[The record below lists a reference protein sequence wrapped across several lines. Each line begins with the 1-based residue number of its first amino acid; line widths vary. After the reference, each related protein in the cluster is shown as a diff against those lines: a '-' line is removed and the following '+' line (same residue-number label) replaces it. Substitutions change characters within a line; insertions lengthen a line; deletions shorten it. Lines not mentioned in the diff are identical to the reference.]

1 MSTQPSASASSRNLN
16 IDLPASSLSTTGDTT
31 MQSTSTST
39 PSITVT
45 SPIHETTTTI
55 IEASNSSMIEQET
68 TQVSNT
74 PATMPILHPLP
85 PPSVTS
91 SVTIAAP
98 PTSPPS
104 QTQIPASQSQPAQ
117 DITPTDANSNTQNS
131 STTSPAPTPT
141 VHADPQITLSFLHIS
156 GRRRTLSFPADTT
169 VARVKEV
176 VWNTW
181 PKEWYDGSSGGVG
194 GGLQNEGGGRDS
206 LKDELPAAPGF
217 IRLFCLGK
225 MWTDESRLSGELSF
239 FSTVDCWL
247 CGSFLLLVF
256 CFVSFFGFVSFEFAF
271 GWGFDGFSNRK
282 SELIVRSSRHCE

>member
-1 MSTQPSASASSRNLN
+1 
-16 IDLPASSLSTTGDTT
+16 
-31 MQSTSTST
+31 
-39 PSITVT
+39 
-45 SPIHETTTTI
+45 
-55 IEASNSSMIEQET
+55 
-68 TQVSNT
+68 
-74 PATMPILHPLP
+74 MPILHPPP

-131 STTSPAPTPT
+131 SKTSPAPTPT

-194 GGLQNEGGGRDS
+194 GGLQNEGGGGRDS

-239 FSTVDCWL
+239 FFQRWIVGFVVRFCFW
-247 CGSFLLLVF
+247 SFV
-256 CFVSFFGFVSFEFAF
+256 FVSFWLRLVRIRVRMGVQWLFESQVRVNSSVESSLRMTLDLFDWGLRRSPKYVLLIHWPGVLNTICHTILCAVS
-271 GWGFDGFSNRK
+271 
-282 SELIVRSSRHCE
+282 